1 MALQGDKKRGQRGGG
16 KPPVDSK
23 TRAKIRKLAREGLS
37 QTKVAAA
44 TGVSRATVA
53 KVCAAAKPP
62 ITFDRAK
69 TAAAVEAHKI
79 DLKARRVE
87 LTEMLLNDAFTL
99 RQMAFDKREV
109 TIMTEE
115 MAEKGMEPVVFEVA
129 NGSADVKNLFTA
141 VGIAV
146 DKHLVLVKVDSDDR
160 DLPAV
165 EQWLLAMMGGAP
177 Q

>member
-53 KVCAAAKPP
+53 KVCAAANPP

-69 TAAAVEAHKI
+69 TAAAVQAHQV
-79 DLKARRVE
+79 DLKGERAKIAEKAITEVHRLFGL
-87 LTEMLLNDAFTL
+87 LTAEH
-99 RQMAFDKREV
+99 EV
-109 TIMTEE
+109 THWDKDGEFHTATISGPTS
-115 MAEKGMEPVVFEVA
+115 G
-129 NGSADVKNLFTA
+129 DLKNYATSI
-141 VGIAV
+141 GILI
-146 DKHLVLVKVDSDDR
+146 DKHLVLVKADSDDR